1 MGSVLC
7 SLHPKYK
14 PDSRFMTKLK
24 IILLLLISF
33 SISAQEVVKNNNV
46 VSKADQEDTIQF
58 SPIQT
63 NSQGVAIDG
72 FDPVAYF
79 DQDKAVKGSSE
90 YNCEYLNTT
99 WHFSSAEN
107 RDKFLSNPEK
117 FVPQYGGY
125 CAHSLTSNKIV
136 YSNPESFVIR
146 DDKLYLYSVERAAT
160 KDIDRE
166 ENIFSKKKDTRD
178 TNWLTYKR
186 SF

>member
-1 MGSVLC
+1 
-7 SLHPKYK
+7 
-14 PDSRFMTKLK
+14 MTKFK
-24 IILLLLISF
+24 IILLLLITF
-33 SISAQEVVKNNNV
+33 SVSLSAQQDPVDLT
-46 VSKADQEDTIQF
+46 KALNDNGLLDTATAPVNTIDQKEAAPF
-58 SPIQT
+58 SPVQT

-79 DQDKAVKGSSE
+79 DQNQAVKGSAE
-90 YNCEYLNTT
+90 FNCEYQNTV

-117 FVPQYGGY
+117 FAPQYGGY

-146 DDKLYLYSVERAAT
+146 DDKLYLYSQERAAV
-160 KDIDRE
+160 KDTARK
-166 ENIFSKKKDTRD
+166 ENIFAKKKSNRD
-178 TNWLTYKR
+178 NNWLTYQL

>member
-1 MGSVLC
+1 
-7 SLHPKYK
+7 
-14 PDSRFMTKLK
+14 MTKFK
-24 IILLLLISF
+24 IALLLLISF
-33 SISAQEVVKNNNV
+33 SISAQEAVKNTDILKKV
-46 VSKADQEDTIQF
+46 TTEESIQF

-63 NSQGVAIDG
+63 NSEGIAING

-90 YNCEYLNTT
+90 FYCEYSNTI

-136 YSNPESFVIR
+136 YSSPESFVIR
-146 DDKLYLYSVERAAT
+146 DDKLYLYSIKRAAT
-160 KDIDRE
+160 KDTTVE
-166 ENIFSKKKDTRD
+166 ENIFFKKKNTRD
-178 TNWLTYKR
+178 TNWLTYKH